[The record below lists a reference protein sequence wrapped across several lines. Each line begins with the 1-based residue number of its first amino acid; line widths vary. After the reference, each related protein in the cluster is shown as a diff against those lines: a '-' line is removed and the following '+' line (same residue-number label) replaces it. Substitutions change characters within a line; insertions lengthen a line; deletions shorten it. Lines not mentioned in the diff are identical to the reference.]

1 MDQVLTISTTVGTS
15 DPTRATI
22 PFHLARGAKQAGT
35 QVRIV
40 LAGDSAD
47 LIRTGVAQGVQGKG
61 VPPLKEV
68 LDFARDNGITIHV

>member
-47 LIRTGVAQGVQGKG
+47 LIRAGVAQGVQGKG

-68 LDFARDNGITIHV
+68 LDFARDNGIAIHV